1 MTDELAGLNLSEI
14 HRRLDLRELTSEE
27 LTRAALDRIRA
38 HDGELGAFATV
49 SAEAALTRAREV
61 DHELRSGGRRT
72 PLHGVPIAIKDN
84 TEVEGVP
91 LHAGSAVLEGYISGR
106 DATTVTRLRAA
117 GAVILG
123 KTQLDEFSYS
133 TTGPGIVNPAAPERT
148 PGGSSGGSAVAVAAG
163 FCPVA
168 LGTDAGGSVRIP
180 ASCCGV
186 VGFKPTYGLI
196 DATGIIPL
204 AWSLDHVGS
213 IGRRVA
219 DVRAM
224 FDVLAEARPLRAGE
238 QHRRSGDAAAAD
250 VEGPLGGLRIG
261 LPDARILATVV
272 PSVRRAFS
280 SAVDILVDRGATPV
294 TVELP
299 DLDEAMEHH
308 YIVALAEIATYHLRR
323 FGSRDDYRSGI
334 GSAIRAGAEILARDY
349 LDAQR
354 ARARAGRVIDA
365 AFDRVDVLALPTMA
379 IEPPPVGAER
389 VALGDGREVDVVP
402 GMIRLTYLFNDSGH
416 PAISVPIA
424 TNDLPAGL
432 QLVGR
437 RCEDRH
443 LLDVAEVLEAAC
455 VVSGA

>member
-1 MTDELAGLNLSEI
+1 MIDELAGLSLSEI
-14 HRRLDLRELTSEE
+14 HRRLDLRELSSEE
-27 LTRAALDRIRA
+27 LTRAAIDRIRA
-38 HDGELGAFATV
+38 RDNDLGAFATV
-49 SAEAALTRAREV
+49 CAEAAITQAREV
-61 DHELRSGGRRT
+61 DREFHAGGRRT
-72 PLHGVPIAIKDN
+72 PLHGIPIAIKDN

-91 LHAGSAVLEGYISGR
+91 LRAGSGILEGYVSGR
-106 DATTVTRLRAA
+106 DATVVTRLRAA

-123 KTQLDEFSYS
+123 KTQLDEFGFS
-133 TTGPGIVNPAAPERT
+133 TTGPGIVNPTAPERT

-196 DATGIIPL
+196 DATGIVPL

-224 FDVLAEARPLRAGE
+224 FEVLVDARLP
-238 QHRRSGDAAAAD
+238 RSEKAQPRSRGAAAAD
-250 VEGPLGGLRIG
+250 AEGPRGLRIG
-261 LPDARILATVV
+261 IPDARLLATVV
-272 PSVRRAFS
+272 PSLRRAFS
-280 SAVDILVDRGATPV
+280 SAVDVLADRGAAPV

-308 YIVALAEIATYHLRR
+308 YVVALAEIATYHLRR
-323 FGSRDDYRSGI
+323 FGSRGDYRSGI
-334 GSAIRAGAEILARDY
+334 GSAIRAGAEISARDY

-424 TNDLPAGL
+424 TNDLPTGL

-437 RCEDRH
+437 RCEDRR

-455 VVSGA
+455 APSGA

>member
-1 MTDELAGLNLSEI
+1 MTDEFAGLSLSEV
-14 HRRLDLRELTSEE
+14 HRRLDLRELSSEE

-38 HDGELGAFATV
+38 RDEDLGAFATV
-49 SAEAALTRAREV
+49 CTEAALTRAREV
-61 DHELRSGGRRT
+61 AHELRSGGRRT
-72 PLHGVPIAIKDN
+72 PLHGIPIAIKDN

-91 LHAGSAVLEGYISGR
+91 LRAGSAILEGYVSGH
-106 DATTVTRLRAA
+106 DATVVTRLRAA

-123 KTQLDEFSYS
+123 KTQLDEFAYS
-133 TTGPGIVNPAAPERT
+133 TTGPGIVNPAALERT

-163 FCPVA
+163 FCSVA

-196 DATGIIPL
+196 DVKGIVPL

-224 FDVLAEARPLRAGE
+224 LDVLAEARPLRAGN
-238 QHRRSGDAAAAD
+238 QHRRSEGAASAD
-250 VEGPLGGLRIG
+250 VEGLLGGLRIG
-261 LPDARILATVV
+261 IPDARILAAVV

-280 SAVDILVDRGATPV
+280 SAVDVLVGLGAAPV
-294 TVELP
+294 TVDLP
-299 DLDEAMEHH
+299 DLDESMEHH
-308 YIVALAEIATYHLRR
+308 YVVALAEIATYHLRR

-334 GSAIRAGAEILARDY
+334 GSAIRVGAEISARDY

-354 ARARAGRVIDA
+354 ARARAGRVINA
-365 AFDRVDVLALPTMA
+365 AFDCVDVLALPTMA

-389 VALGDGREVDVVP
+389 VALGDGREVDIVP

-416 PAISVPIA
+416 PVISVPIA

-437 RCEDRH
+437 RCEDRG
-443 LLDVAEVLEAAC
+443 LLDVAEVFEAAC
-455 VVSGA
+455 ARSGI